1 VLSAAH
7 LTYVFVTLLAMI
19 NPIEAAGAFET
30 LTSRMP
36 AADQQRIALRATL
49 FAALILIAFGIVGNA
64 LFDALGISIEA
75 FKIAGGLLLFKV
87 GFDMVFADQQAD
99 ERAASKEGATSRPT
113 PDPSVFP
120 LAIPIISG
128 PGALTAIV
136 AIFGKVHGQVM
147 GYAIVIAIAV
157 LVFAITF
164 VAMRGASRLSQAL
177 GRSGVDAIGR
187 LIGIVVAAIAIQLI
201 VDGIGGL
208 TKTAIH

>member
-1 VLSAAH
+1 MLTAGF

-36 AADQQRIALRATL
+36 AAEQQRIALRATL
-49 FAALILIAFGIVGNA
+49 FAALILIAFGIIGNA
-64 LFDALGISIEA
+64 LFDALGISIQA
-75 FKIAGGLLLFKV
+75 FKIAGGALLFKV

-99 ERAASKEGATSRPT
+99 ERAASKEGAAPRPS

-136 AIFGKVHGQVM
+136 TIFGKVHGQVV
-147 GYAIVIAIAV
+147 GYVVVTAIALV
-157 LVFAITF
+157 VFAITL
-164 VAMRGASRLSQAL
+164 VAMRGAARLSAVL

-187 LIGIVVAAIAIQLI
+187 LIGIIVSAIAIQLV
-201 VDGIGGL
+201 VDGIGEL
-208 TKTAIH
+208 TKAAIR